1 MSLLG
6 NVLATAKCLV
16 EVSEVLISGTVSTT
30 KECVV
35 VFKESIDH
43 NGGLHLTEENKQDIK
58 EIKDSCKRIANNF
71 KKSEIKSN

>member
-6 NVLATAKCLV
+6 NVIATAKCLV
-16 EVSEVLISGTVSTT
+16 EVSEVLITGTVNTT

-43 NGGLHLTEENKQDIK
+43 NGGLHLTEENKQDI
-58 EIKDSCKRIANNF
+58 EGIKNSCMRIANNF